1 MPVASIMAWTHSDFP
16 AHHFSVGNEVYEAQA
31 YPISLSPDTASV
43 SVSPSAGL
51 QQHDATYR
59 NEYTPRFQPD
69 PYTQTF
75 PHQQYHSFEN
85 YSCSTSPSTARG
97 RSSSGDAAS
106 YMSTSTLSM
115 PTTPQEGVF
124 LNGTSNQYQIQSSHQ
139 ICSNAVA
146 PTENYLT
153 RTPSIEEHG
162 EKAIMVPSNASSPS
176 SDK

>member
-1 MPVASIMAWTHSDFP
+1 MTWTHSDFP
-16 AHHFSVGNEVYEAQA
+16 AHHFNVGSEVYEVQA
-31 YPISLSPDTASV
+31 YPISLSPVTAPV
-43 SVSPSAGL
+43 SASPSAGL

-75 PHQQYHSFEN
+75 PHQQYPSFEH
-85 YSCSTSPSTARG
+85 YSCSTSPITARG
-97 RSSSGDAAS
+97 RSSSGDTSS

-124 LNGTSNQYQIQSSHQ
+124 LNGVSSHYQIQSSHQ
-139 ICSNAVA
+139 ICSNAMA
-146 PTENYLT
+146 PAEHYLT

-162 EKAIMVPSNASSPS
+162 EKSTMVPSNASSPS